1 MESKGAQFVR
11 IFLASLGG
19 ILLLAAC
26 AKNPVTGKNDLLLVS
41 EEWELQ
47 VGAQQY
53 LPLRQQ
59 QGGDYVVDS
68 SVEDYV
74 RSVGQRL
81 AAQSDRK
88 LPYEFNVINDSTPN
102 AWALPGGKISINR
115 GLLVELNS
123 EAELAAVL
131 GHEIVHAAAKHG
143 AKGQT
148 RGIGLQLGVM
158 TASVIGARNGYGQ
171 QVQLLSSVG
180 AQIINSQYGQG
191 AELESDHY
199 GMRYMAAAGYDPQ
212 GAVDLQR
219 TFVKLSQGRQDN
231 ALSRLFASHPP
242 SAKRVAENIKT
253 AASLEKG
260 GTRGQKQYRQKLA
273 RLFNTQDAYESFD
286 KALAALEKGNTR
298 QASALVRQAL
308 KEEPREAHFHTL
320 VGDIAMA
327 QKNLS
332 AAKKSYDTAIALNDA
347 YFYSYLQRGRI
358 NEAQKNTQA
367 AQADYARSMK
377 LLPTSTAQLA
387 LGQFAERA
395 GKTQVAK
402 RYYALAAQATGS
414 EAEKAQRALLR
425 LQPTAAAANTTASR
439 DSRLL
444 VRQGVSK
451 RGEFIVQLINQTP
464 RPLTNIEL
472 GLRTAPGTPQRV
484 QTVKQIIKPGESF
497 THRTGRKF
505 TAQQA
510 RQVRVV
516 VLNSQT
522 LR

>member
-1 MESKGAQFVR
+1 
-11 IFLASLGG
+11 
-19 ILLLAAC
+19 
-26 AKNPVTGKNDLLLVS
+26 
-41 EEWELQ
+41 
-47 VGAQQY
+47 
-53 LPLRQQ
+53 
-59 QGGDYVVDS
+59 
-68 SVEDYV
+68 
-74 RSVGQRL
+74 
-81 AAQSDRK
+81 
-88 LPYEFNVINDSTPN
+88 
-102 AWALPGGKISINR
+102 
-115 GLLVELNS
+115 
-123 EAELAAVL
+123 
-131 GHEIVHAAAKHG
+131 
-143 AKGQT
+143 
-148 RGIGLQLGVM
+148 
-158 TASVIGARNGYGQ
+158 
-171 QVQLLSSVG
+171 
-180 AQIINSQYGQG
+180 
-191 AELESDHY
+191 
-199 GMRYMAAAGYDPQ
+199 MAAAGYDPQ

-242 SAKRVAENIKT
+242 SAKRVEENIKT
-253 AASLEKG
+253 AASLKKG
-260 GTRGQKQYRQKLA
+260 GTRGDERYRQKLA
-273 RLFNTQDAYESFD
+273 RLFNTENAYESFD
-286 KALAALEKGNTR
+286 KALAALEKGNTQ

-308 KEEPREAHFHTL
+308 KTEPREAHFHTL

-332 AAKKSYDTAIALNDA
+332 AAKKSYDTAIALNDE

-402 RYYALAAQATGS
+402 RYYAMAAQATGND
-414 EAEKAQRALLR
+414 ADKAQRALVR
-425 LQPTAAAANTTASR
+425 LQPSAAAVNTSVGK

-451 RGEFIVQLINQTP
+451 EGEFIVQLINQTP

-472 GLRTAPGTPQRV
+472 GMRTAPGTPQRV
-484 QTVKQIIKPGESF
+484 QTVTRIIKPGESL

-505 TAQQA
+505 TALQA

-516 VLNSQT
+516 VLNSQIV
-522 LR
+522 R